1 MPNIIL
7 RNFTRLLR
15 AGIFADKVEIEPMSA
30 WKWRRAYQYA
40 MMHGVTIETYEGIMA
55 CEDQFFLMMPDDL
68 KAEWQQSAKH
78 AKADDLDNEVPTLTF
93 QQAFLDFSSH
103 ALTDGLSL
111 QSLINLATLLRTQDA
126 HTDNADLLLWLS
138 KHYMRRMANLA
149 AHLLIELFDF
159 KKEAIPFY
167 FTPLPD
173 NKIEATLTDMF
184 RMSNAARSDW
194 YFQQGKDIFVHTSN
208 ASAMYW
214 QVQRSLRYFRY
225 IPTES
230 VKTFVSSF
238 AHSLSH
244 IEE

>member
-15 AGIFADKVEIEPMSA
+15 AGLFADKVEIEPMSV

-40 MMHGVTIETYEGIMA
+40 LMHGVTIETYDGIMA
-55 CEDQFFLMMPDDL
+55 CEEQFFLMIPDDL
-68 KAEWQQSAKH
+68 KTEWQQSAKR
-78 AKADDLDNEVPTLTF
+78 AKMDYQNSEAPTLSY
-93 QQAFLDFSSH
+93 QEAILDFSNH

-111 QSLINLATLLRTQDA
+111 QALINLATLLKTQDA
-126 HTDNADLLLWLS
+126 HTDFAELQSWIAR
-138 KHYMRRMANLA
+138 HYMRRITNLA
-149 AHLLIELFDF
+149 ANLLVQLFDL
-159 KKEAIPFY
+159 KSEAIPF
-167 FTPLPD
+167 FLKSMPEK
-173 NKIEATLTDMF
+173 KIEEVITDMF
-184 RMSNAARSDW
+184 RMTNAARSDW

-225 IPTES
+225 VPTES